1 AREVGLHR
9 LNDTARGSCSQI
21 TLDRI
26 GPGDY
31 TELGSSAVMFFEIN
45 NRAKCRAVPELRQ
58 LHYPVRLRDRQSA
71 IGCAKIKPDC
81 FHQGCFLQ
89 PSPTPI
95 GDSPAG
101 VALVSVLVAPR
112 VALSSV
118 AFLVLAVHVVVAR
131 IGSLHAEGRG
141 VAAWLF
147 LRTANL

>member
-1 AREVGLHR
+1 VGLHR
-9 LNDTARGSCSQI
+9 LNQTARRFCSQI

-31 TELGSSAVMFFEIN
+31 TEFAGSSAVMFFEIDKRTKR
-45 NRAKCRAVPELRQ
+45 RAAPELRQ
-58 LHYPVRLRDRQSA
+58 SYNPVRLRDRQGTV
-71 IGCAKIKPDC
+71 GCPKIKPDC